1 MRIMVTITPICSTAI
16 SEDIVQNINKS
27 FPLCTT
33 CLSPT
38 NSLVYRAAKL
48 CNEEKTAAFERFAI
62 KYDGYFYNIR
72 KNCPLKRLLLFLGNS
87 NAITLYYR
95 IGIGGGLGLG
105 EEKGIRY
112 FFYSN
117 ESAHTPHVHAKYQGR
132 TVSIDLQTLKVKGS
146 FKSKKKEFE
155 AVQHIRAN
163 QAEYIKKFALYTNVL
178 RVTARKHLFLLS
190 ILILHGWEEHYGAHM
205 QKLRSGTPR
214 EFFTSAA
221 AN

>member
-1 MRIMVTITPICSTAI
+1 MNGACDMRIMVTITSICSTAI

-33 CLSPT
+33 CLSTT

-163 QAEYIKKFALYTNVL
+163 QAEYIKKFALYTNGIDI
-178 RVTARKHLFLLS
+178 RT
-190 ILILHGWEEHYGAHM
+190 
-205 QKLRSGTPR
+205 
-214 EFFTSAA
+214 
-221 AN
+221 

>member
-33 CLSPT
+33 CLSTT

-95 IGIGGGLGLG
+95 IGIGDTTGLGLVVG
-105 EEKGIRY
+105 
-112 FFYSN
+112 
-117 ESAHTPHVHAKYQGR
+117 
-132 TVSIDLQTLKVKGS
+132 LGS
-146 FKSKKKEFE
+146 VKKKEFVISFIQTR
-155 AVQHIRAN
+155 APIRHMSTRN
-163 QAEYIKKFALYTNVL
+163 T
-178 RVTARKHLFLLS
+178 RVEQFQS
-190 ILILHGWEEHYGAHM
+190 ICRL
-205 QKLRSGTPR
+205 
-214 EFFTSAA
+214 
-221 AN
+221 

>member
-27 FPLCTT
+27 FPLFTT
-33 CLSPT
+33 CLSTT
-38 NSLVYRAAKL
+38 NALVYRAAKL
-48 CNEEKTAAFERFAI
+48 CNEQNTAAFERFAI

-112 FFYSN
+112 FFIKL
-117 ESAHTPHVHAKYQGR
+117 A
-132 TVSIDLQTLKVKGS
+132 I
-146 FKSKKKEFE
+146 E
-155 AVQHIRAN
+155 ATI
-163 QAEYIKKFALYTNVL
+163 IPNVL
-178 RVTARKHLFLLS
+178 NVVAYPKILPILVLFLALLGTIISHPGS
-190 ILILHGWEEHYGAHM
+190 ICFLPL
-205 QKLRSGTPR
+205 P
-214 EFFTSAA
+214 FTLVTWPFI
-221 AN
+221 

>member
-1 MRIMVTITPICSTAI
+1 M
-16 SEDIVQNINKS
+16 
-27 FPLCTT
+27 CTT
-33 CLSPT
+33 CLSTT

-163 QAEYIKKFALYTNVL
+163 QAEYIKKFALYTNGIDI
-178 RVTARKHLFLLS
+178 RT
-190 ILILHGWEEHYGAHM
+190 
-205 QKLRSGTPR
+205 
-214 EFFTSAA
+214 
-221 AN
+221 